1 MLKRI
6 IWSIKNYQVA
16 KMAHHIIPALD
27 LPGNLLDVG
36 CSTGLLSQELHRKT
50 NMEVVG
56 IDVVC
61 PSGTGFPVQIYDGEY
76 IPYPDNSFRNVLLCY
91 VLHHSDDPVGLLKE
105 AQRVCSHR
113 LVVVEDIA
121 ETPVQ
126 HRIAMAKDK
135 FYNML
140 MVPDMPMTYNFKSTK
155 EWMQIF
161 SELGLSLADSYQ
173 TPSMPV
179 NPVKQTLFAL
189 DTASRH

>member
-1 MLKRI
+1 MLKKI

-16 KMAHHIIPALD
+16 RMARHIIPALD

-36 CSTGLLSQELHRKT
+36 CSTGLLSRELQRKT
-50 NMEVVG
+50 SMEVVG

-61 PSGTGFPVQIYDGEY
+61 PSDAGFPVLIYDGEV
-76 IPYPDNSFRNVLLCY
+76 IPFPENSFRNVLLCY
-91 VLHHSDDPVGLLKE
+91 VLHHSDDPVRLLKE

-113 LVVVEDIA
+113 LIVVEDIA
-121 ETPVQ
+121 ETSAQ
-126 HRIAMAKDK
+126 HRIAMAKDR

-155 EWMQIF
+155 EWVEIF
-161 SELGLSLADSYQ
+161 GELGLRLTDSYQ

-179 NPVKQTLFAL
+179 NPVKQTLFVL
-189 DTASRH
+189 DKASNY